1 MAEYIERNSL
11 IIDIQSRKLAD
22 IVPNCDEPIISDALY
37 KQGQAIKKIITEFP
51 TADVGEVVRCKD
63 CIYWEC
69 RGYNGRCE
77 AYHNGLIRDYT
88 NYDDFCSYG
97 EKRSEEE

>member
-1 MAEYIERNSL
+1 MTCKDCIHYCL
-11 IIDIQSRKLAD
+11 CKDTLAD
-22 IVPNCDEPIISDALY
+22 ENWREDTPQEIKDMYSPNGCENFKNKAN
-37 KQGQAIKKIITEFP
+37 F
-51 TADVGEVVRCKD
+51 VEVVRCKD
-63 CIYWEC
+63 CVYWEC
-69 RGYNGRCE
+69 RGYDGRCE